1 MEKRTIVE
9 FGLSTMSM
17 DYKREFLYKLDS
29 MLKEIHESG
38 GFVTSFDP
46 NTIYITEDTRMPV
59 FSSIRRFLP
68 DEEDQQN
75 IKVANL
81 LWMADLAFCLYLP
94 DYNLAN
100 GLLNP
105 EVISM
110 YFQDFKGYF
119 PEEDVDYYASIF
131 QLDYSLS
138 VLPTQYYSD
147 YINTK
152 MEANQASAYSSHK
165 SYSKSTLAGRM
176 MSEKNNIRNAGYA
189 NYILMTSLVGSL
201 LLLGVWFLF
210 SFSSIFS

>member
-1 MEKRTIVE
+1 MEKKTIVE
-9 FGLSTMSM
+9 FGLSSMSM

-46 NTIYITEDTRMPV
+46 NTIYITEDTRMPM

-68 DEEDQQN
+68 NEEDQQN

-94 DYNLAN
+94 DYNLEN

-110 YFQDFKGYF
+110 YFHDFKGYF

-131 QLDYSLS
+131 QLDYSLPN
-138 VLPTQYYSD
+138 LPVQYFSD
-147 YINTK
+147 YIDRK
-152 MEANQASAYSSHK
+152 MSSNQASMYSNQE

-176 MSEKNNIRNAGYA
+176 MSEKNNSGYA

-201 LLLGVWFLF
+201 LLLGIWFLF
-210 SFSSIFS
+210 SFSTIFS